1 MLVSYNW
8 LKDFLDLDSQDP
20 YELAEEITRS
30 GVEIPDRIHP
40 MDGLKKLVVGHVL
53 DCEGVEGTHLHLTHV
68 DVGEDEPLQIVCG
81 APNVAA
87 GEDVIVALHGAR
99 IAGNEKIKKGKI
111 RGMES
116 YGMICGLQEIGF
128 SDSVVP
134 EKFAD
139 GIYVFPEDA
148 EVKPGQDIYEA
159 LGMDDYILN
168 FDITPNRADTLGMEG
183 AAYEVG
189 AIIDQK
195 PKVEEK
201 VVLKEDGPAW
211 TDSLDVKVDEKL
223 APKFYLRKLEN
234 VKIQDSP
241 LWLQRRLWNAGIRP
255 INNVVDVT
263 NYIMLLTGQPMHA
276 YDAKTFANGKF
287 EVRLANKGEK
297 LTLLNEKEVDLDP
310 KDIIITDGKKP
321 VMMAGVMGGLDSE
334 ITSET
339 TDVILESAIFDP
351 TLVRKAALRHANRTE
366 ASSRYEK
373 GVNWDAAEKAIN
385 MAALLL
391 RNDADATVDE
401 GILKAT
407 DQKRE
412 PVVVKTTAS
421 YLNKVLG
428 TKLSVDEIVK
438 IFDRLCFKV
447 DVDGDNLAVHVPN
460 RRWDISIPADLVEE
474 VGRLYGYDNL
484 ESTQPVLPETHGGYS
499 EKEEMMRRM
508 KAIVEGQGLM
518 EAISYSLTSPEKAV
532 RYTKDPK
539 ELVEVK
545 SPLNSSRSAMREN
558 LMTGLVDAASY
569 NFARK
574 QTQLA
579 LFEQG
584 RTYDHDG
591 GKFNEHEHL
600 AAIYSGNTFAENW
613 QHLTQKVDFYFVKG
627 QLTNLFAA
635 VGIDLDK
642 VVYKAEG
649 IQGMHPTRTAGI
661 YIDKQYVGMI
671 GMVAHAVTLSDKALR
686 GSELYGYEIDL
697 DTIIPMLTK
706 GVTAVPAPKFP
717 AIQRDL
723 SLLVDKPVTNQEIEN
738 VIESNA
744 GKYLV
749 DLKVIDVYEGSHI
762 AAGKKSISYNLTF
775 LNREDTLTDDVV
787 NNAMDKV
794 VAALENDLAIKV
806 R

>member
-8 LKDFLDLDSQDP
+8 LKDFLDLDGQDP

-40 MDGLKKLVVGHVL
+40 MDGLKKLVVGRVL

-134 EKFAD
+134 QEFVD
-139 GIYVFPEDA
+139 GIYVFPADA
-148 EVKPGQDIYEA
+148 EVKPGQDVYEA

-373 GVNWDAAEKAIN
+373 GVNWDATEKAIN

-627 QLTNLFAA
+627 QLTNLFNAI
-635 VGIDLDK
+635 GIDPEK
-642 VVYKAEG
+642 VVYEAKG
-649 IQGMHPTRTAGI
+649 IKGMHPTRTAGI

-671 GMVAHAVTLSDKALR
+671 GMIAHAVTIADKALR

-738 VIESNA
+738 IIESNA

-775 LNREDTLTDDVV
+775 LNRKDTLTDDVV

>member
-8 LKDFLDLDSQDP
+8 LKDFLDLDGQDP

-373 GVNWDAAEKAIN
+373 GVNWDATEKAIN

-627 QLTNLFAA
+627 QLTNLFNAI
-635 VGIDLDK
+635 GIDPEK
-642 VVYKAEG
+642 VVYEAKG
-649 IQGMHPTRTAGI
+649 IKGMHPTRTAGI

-671 GMVAHAVTLSDKALR
+671 GMIAHAVTIADKALR

>member
-8 LKDFLDLDSQDP
+8 LKDFLDLDVQDP

-134 EKFAD
+134 QEFVD
-139 GIYVFPEDA
+139 GIYVFPADA
-148 EVKPGQDIYEA
+148 EVKPGQDVYEA

-297 LTLLNEKEVDLDP
+297 LTLLNEKEAELDP
-310 KDIIITDGKKP
+310 NDIIITDGEKP
-321 VMMAGVMGGLDSE
+321 VMMAGVMGGLNSE

-351 TLVRKAALRHANRTE
+351 ALVRKAALRHANRTE

-373 GVNWDAAEKAIN
+373 GVNWDATEKAIN

-391 RNDADATVDE
+391 RNDANATVDE

-421 YLNKVLG
+421 YIDKVLG

-518 EAISYSLTSPEKAV
+518 EAISYSLTSPEKAT

-539 ELVEVK
+539 DLVEVQ

-627 QLTNLFAA
+627 QLTNLFNAI
-635 VGIDLDK
+635 GIDPEK
-642 VVYKAEG
+642 VDYEAKG
-649 IQGMHPTRTAGI
+649 IKGMHPTRTAGI

-671 GMVAHAVTLSDKALR
+671 GMIAHAVTIADKALR

-738 VIESNA
+738 VIKSNA
-744 GKYLV
+744 GKYLTE
-749 DLKVIDVYEGSHI
+749 LKVIDVYAGAHI
-762 AAGKKSISYNLTF
+762 DVGKKSIAYNLTF
-775 LNREDTLTDDVV
+775 LNRKDTLTDDVV
-787 NNAMDKV
+787 NNAMDKI

>member
-1 MLVSYNW
+1 M
-8 LKDFLDLDSQDP
+8 
-20 YELAEEITRS
+20 
-30 GVEIPDRIHP
+30 
-40 MDGLKKLVVGHVL
+40 
-53 DCEGVEGTHLHLTHV
+53 
-68 DVGEDEPLQIVCG
+68 
-81 APNVAA
+81 
-87 GEDVIVALHGAR
+87 
-99 IAGNEKIKKGKI
+99 
-111 RGMES
+111 
-116 YGMICGLQEIGF
+116 
-128 SDSVVP
+128 
-134 EKFAD
+134 
-139 GIYVFPEDA
+139 
-148 EVKPGQDIYEA
+148 
-159 LGMDDYILN
+159 
-168 FDITPNRADTLGMEG
+168 
-183 AAYEVG
+183 
-189 AIIDQK
+189 
-195 PKVEEK
+195 
-201 VVLKEDGPAW
+201 
-211 TDSLDVKVDEKL
+211 
-223 APKFYLRKLEN
+223 
-234 VKIQDSP
+234 
-241 LWLQRRLWNAGIRP
+241 QRRLWNAGIRP

-297 LTLLNEKEVDLDP
+297 LTLLNEKEAELDP
-310 KDIIITDGKKP
+310 NDIIITDGEKP
-321 VMMAGVMGGLDSE
+321 VMMAGVMGGLNSE

-351 TLVRKAALRHANRTE
+351 ALVRKAALRHANRTE

-373 GVNWDAAEKAIN
+373 GVNWDATEKAIN

-391 RNDADATVDE
+391 RNDANATVDE

-421 YLNKVLG
+421 YIDKVLG

-518 EAISYSLTSPEKAV
+518 EAISYSLTSPEKAT

-539 ELVEVK
+539 DLVEVQ

-627 QLTNLFAA
+627 QLTNLFNAI
-635 VGIDLDK
+635 GIDPEK
-642 VVYKAEG
+642 VVYEAKG
-649 IQGMHPTRTAGI
+649 IKGMHPTRTAGI

-671 GMVAHAVTLSDKALR
+671 GMIAHAVTIADKALR

-738 VIESNA
+738 VIKSNA
-744 GKYLV
+744 GKYLTE
-749 DLKVIDVYEGSHI
+749 LKVIDVYAGAHI
-762 AAGKKSISYNLTF
+762 DVGKKSIAYNLTF
-775 LNREDTLTDDVV
+775 LNRKDTLTDDVV
-787 NNAMDKV
+787 NNAMDKI

>member
-8 LKDFLDLDSQDP
+8 LKDFLDLDGQAP

-134 EKFAD
+134 QEFVD
-139 GIYVFPEDA
+139 GIYVFPADA
-148 EVKPGQDIYEA
+148 EVKPGQDVYEA

-297 LTLLNEKEVDLDP
+297 LTLLNEKEAELDP
-310 KDIIITDGKKP
+310 NDIIITDGEKP
-321 VMMAGVMGGLDSE
+321 VMMAGVMGGLNSE

-351 TLVRKAALRHANRTE
+351 ALVRKAALRHANRTE

-373 GVNWDAAEKAIN
+373 GVNWDATEKAIN

-391 RNDADATVDE
+391 RNDANATVDE

-421 YLNKVLG
+421 YIDKVLG

-518 EAISYSLTSPEKAV
+518 EAISYSLTSPEKAT

-539 ELVEVK
+539 DLVEVQ

-627 QLTNLFAA
+627 QLTNLFNAI
-635 VGIDLDK
+635 GIDPEK
-642 VVYKAEG
+642 VVYEAKG
-649 IQGMHPTRTAGI
+649 IKGMHPTRTAGI

-671 GMVAHAVTLSDKALR
+671 GMIAHAVTIADKALR

-738 VIESNA
+738 VIKSNA
-744 GKYLV
+744 GKYLTE
-749 DLKVIDVYEGSHI
+749 LKVIDVYAGAHI
-762 AAGKKSISYNLTF
+762 DVGKKSIAYNLTF
-775 LNREDTLTDDVV
+775 LNRKDTLTDDVV
-787 NNAMDKV
+787 NNAMDKI

>member
-8 LKDFLDLDSQDP
+8 LKDFLDLDGQDP

-128 SDSVVP
+128 SDSIVP

-148 EVKPGQDIYEA
+148 EVKPGQDVYEA

-297 LTLLNEKEVDLDP
+297 LTLLNEKEAELDP
-310 KDIIITDGKKP
+310 NDIIITDGEKP
-321 VMMAGVMGGLDSE
+321 VMMAGVMGGLNSE

-351 TLVRKAALRHANRTE
+351 ALVRKAALRHANRTE

-373 GVNWDAAEKAIN
+373 GVNWDATEKAIN

-391 RNDADATVDE
+391 RNDANATVDE

-421 YLNKVLG
+421 YIDKVLG

-508 KAIVEGQGLM
+508 KVIVEGQGLM
-518 EAISYSLTSPEKAV
+518 EAISYSLTSPEKAT

-539 ELVEVK
+539 DLVEVQ

-627 QLTNLFAA
+627 QLTNLFNAI
-635 VGIDLDK
+635 GIDPEK
-642 VVYKAEG
+642 VVYEAKG
-649 IQGMHPTRTAGI
+649 IKGMHPTRTAGI

-671 GMVAHAVTLSDKALR
+671 GMIAHAVTIADKALR

-706 GVTAVPAPKFP
+706 GVTTVPAPKFP

-738 VIESNA
+738 VIKSNA
-744 GKYLV
+744 GKYLTE
-749 DLKVIDVYEGSHI
+749 LKVIDVYAGAHI
-762 AAGKKSISYNLTF
+762 DVGKKSIAYNLTF
-775 LNREDTLTDDVV
+775 LNRKDTLTDDVV
-787 NNAMDKV
+787 NNAMDKI

>member
-1 MLVSYNW
+1 
-8 LKDFLDLDSQDP
+8 
-20 YELAEEITRS
+20 
-30 GVEIPDRIHP
+30 
-40 MDGLKKLVVGHVL
+40 
-53 DCEGVEGTHLHLTHV
+53 
-68 DVGEDEPLQIVCG
+68 
-81 APNVAA
+81 
-87 GEDVIVALHGAR
+87 
-99 IAGNEKIKKGKI
+99 
-111 RGMES
+111 
-116 YGMICGLQEIGF
+116 
-128 SDSVVP
+128 
-134 EKFAD
+134 
-139 GIYVFPEDA
+139 
-148 EVKPGQDIYEA
+148 
-159 LGMDDYILN
+159 YILN

-223 APKFYLRKLEN
+223 TPKFYLRKLEN
-234 VKIQDSP
+234 IKIQDSP

-351 TLVRKAALRHANRTE
+351 TLDRKAALRHANRTE

-373 GVNWDAAEKAIN
+373 GVNWDATEKAIN

-627 QLTNLFAA
+627 QLTNLFNAI
-635 VGIDLDK
+635 GIDPEK
-642 VVYKAEG
+642 VVYEAKG
-649 IQGMHPTRTAGI
+649 IKGMHPTRTAGI

-671 GMVAHAVTLSDKALR
+671 GMIAHAVTIADKALR

-738 VIESNA
+738 VIKSNA
-744 GKYLV
+744 GKYLTE
-749 DLKVIDVYEGSHI
+749 LKVIDVYAGAHI
-762 AAGKKSISYNLTF
+762 DVGKKSIAYNLTF
-775 LNREDTLTDDVV
+775 LNRKDTLTDDVV
-787 NNAMDKV
+787 NNAMDKI

>member
-1 MLVSYNW
+1 
-8 LKDFLDLDSQDP
+8 
-20 YELAEEITRS
+20 
-30 GVEIPDRIHP
+30 
-40 MDGLKKLVVGHVL
+40 
-53 DCEGVEGTHLHLTHV
+53 
-68 DVGEDEPLQIVCG
+68 
-81 APNVAA
+81 
-87 GEDVIVALHGAR
+87 
-99 IAGNEKIKKGKI
+99 
-111 RGMES
+111 
-116 YGMICGLQEIGF
+116 
-128 SDSVVP
+128 
-134 EKFAD
+134 
-139 GIYVFPEDA
+139 
-148 EVKPGQDIYEA
+148 
-159 LGMDDYILN
+159 
-168 FDITPNRADTLGMEG
+168 
-183 AAYEVG
+183 
-189 AIIDQK
+189 
-195 PKVEEK
+195 
-201 VVLKEDGPAW
+201 
-211 TDSLDVKVDEKL
+211 
-223 APKFYLRKLEN
+223 
-234 VKIQDSP
+234 
-241 LWLQRRLWNAGIRP
+241 
-255 INNVVDVT
+255 
-263 NYIMLLTGQPMHA
+263 
-276 YDAKTFANGKF
+276 
-287 EVRLANKGEK
+287 
-297 LTLLNEKEVDLDP
+297 
-310 KDIIITDGKKP
+310 
-321 VMMAGVMGGLDSE
+321 
-334 ITSET
+334 
-339 TDVILESAIFDP
+339 
-351 TLVRKAALRHANRTE
+351 
-366 ASSRYEK
+366 
-373 GVNWDAAEKAIN
+373 

-391 RNDADATVDE
+391 RNDANATVDE

-421 YLNKVLG
+421 YIDKVLG

-518 EAISYSLTSPEKAV
+518 EAISYSLTSPEKAT

-539 ELVEVK
+539 DLVEVQ

-627 QLTNLFAA
+627 QLTNLFNAI
-635 VGIDLDK
+635 GIDPEK
-642 VVYKAEG
+642 VDYEAKG
-649 IQGMHPTRTAGI
+649 IKGMHPTRTAGI

-671 GMVAHAVTLSDKALR
+671 GMIAHAVTIADKALR

-738 VIESNA
+738 VIKSNA
-744 GKYLV
+744 GKYLTE
-749 DLKVIDVYEGSHI
+749 LKVIDVYAGAHI
-762 AAGKKSISYNLTF
+762 DVGKKSIAYNLTF
-775 LNREDTLTDDVV
+775 LNRKDTLTDDVV
-787 NNAMDKV
+787 NNAMDKI

>member
-8 LKDFLDLDSQDP
+8 LKDFLDLDGQDP

-134 EKFAD
+134 QEFVD
-139 GIYVFPEDA
+139 GIYVFPADA
-148 EVKPGQDIYEA
+148 EVKPGQDVYEA

-297 LTLLNEKEVDLDP
+297 LTLLNEKEVDLAP

-334 ITSET
+334 ITSEN

-373 GVNWDAAEKAIN
+373 GVNWDATEKAIN

-518 EAISYSLTSPEKAV
+518 EAISYSLTSPEKAT

-539 ELVEVK
+539 DLVEVQ

-627 QLTNLFAA
+627 QLTNLFNAI
-635 VGIDLDK
+635 GIDPEK
-642 VVYKAEG
+642 VVYEAKG
-649 IQGMHPTRTAGI
+649 IKGMHPTRTAGI

-671 GMVAHAVTLSDKALR
+671 GMIAHAVTIADKALR